1 MFAEYI
7 YDQKNFLVKV
17 THDLNLIPQVISKLY
32 FLITMNGLQKW
43 FPLAITS
50 YSKCYLKI
58 RFLDNNEWLTILVS
72 TSYNKLQ

>member
-17 THDLNLIPQVISKLY
+17 THDLNLIPQVISKLD

-43 FPLAITS
+43 FPLAKVTVNVF
-50 YSKCYLKI
+50 SK
-58 RFLDNNEWLTILVS
+58 LDF
-72 TSYNKLQ
+72 